1 MTFVRILRS
10 CSSGVQV
17 RAKERRA
24 AFVALYVLYKGNPL
38 GQLHEAVTMMEPPS
52 FINGS
57 AF

>member
-1 MTFVRILRS
+1 V
-10 CSSGVQV
+10 VQV

-38 GQLHEAVTMMEPPS
+38 GQLHDAVRMMEPPS
-52 FINGS
+52 FTNGR